1 MELIEILF
9 WYFGTFEITGAAHRR
24 NFGRHG
30 DTQMAERELNCEV
43 MEDCI

>member
-24 NFGRHG
+24 DLDRLRGP
-30 DTQMAERELNCEV
+30 QMAERELNCEV
-43 MEDCI
+43 IEDCI